1 MRIETICEN
10 RKELV
15 KAMAEILGE
24 PSKYLGPPSFGYQ
37 IGGAIVDRDGNIE
50 TEDGEMLQ
58 KELQRRGFIENN
70 QEELNLQ
77 IPIEGHTAE
86 SIRNLIFMIHSKQ
99 YLLEHI
105 LSSRMN
111 TGKME
116 QYLAVIANN
125 SSKGIYLEDGTLV
138 GHLLPAIDSRLG
150 QAQKLNRRL
159 SL

>member
-77 IPIEGHTAE
+77 IPTA
-86 SIRNLIFMIHSKQ
+86 Q
-99 YLLEHI
+99 YLHI
-105 LSSRMN
+105 LCHRF
-111 TGKME
+111 
-116 QYLAVIANN
+116 LF
-125 SSKGIYLEDGTLV
+125 
-138 GHLLPAIDSRLG
+138 
-150 QAQKLNRRL
+150 
-159 SL
+159 